1 MVTWYWATE
10 FIKVLAGYGFLMFI
24 WPAVVLRRFL
34 NGRSTTFCFSFCVTF
49 QPVLI
54 NTVVII
60 LGLFHI
66 LNIWVVR
73 ALFYIP
79 FLIEVVKWLG
89 WGKKEGR
96 NIKHLLSGTYGV
108 KMFCHNIL
116 LGFRKRVS
124 TIFRMLCGRCHS
136 HWWEY
141 GLLSIILIYGII
153 YFSWGAFQDYSYGF
167 GDLYPH
173 NAWIYGL
180 VQGQIFV
187 EGVYPEGMHC
197 FLYGLHALFGIRI
210 YSCLLFMAGIHVA
223 VFLLSAYVLMKEVF
237 RWKYTPMF
245 VLAAFLTVD
254 VVCIDEI
261 YSMSRLQWSLPM
273 EFGLYSVFL
282 CTAFLVRYLHSEK
295 RVMFRGKLTKGYW
308 GENLLVFMLAL
319 AASLAIHFYPT
330 IMAFFLCLAF
340 VPVHLRRIFSRQR
353 LWPLI
358 AAAVG
363 GFFVAVLPMGG
374 ALASGIQFQGSI
386 GWAMSVID
394 GSESQFISGTEQEEP
409 ETEQEETGTES
420 GLTSEGSQSI
430 EEAFTVIG
438 EGIAGNGE
446 EMEQIKEPLSVRIT
460 ALLQRIKMYFSKELL
475 IKKWQALYGAGYVT
489 LYRPERAQWI
499 AGFTILAFLIWLG
512 YRLPAGLLKLALRR
526 KKRKPKPEY
535 FDQYLSITL
544 ASILFMGLYC
554 ASSLGLPS
562 LIAGSRLCTTGQML
576 ILAMMGIPF
585 DLVFTV
591 LHLIIWEG
599 LLKVMSAAVVGGIY
613 VFTIMTGTY
622 HGFLYYEL
630 TRFNGAVLT
639 TYSITATLPPYSY
652 MIVSPVDE
660 LYQQIQYGW
669 HEELVSF
676 VNQCQEEEYRLP
688 AEHLFIFIEKTPIE
702 YAQSHFFTGP
712 DWLACEKYADYYNS
726 FVSQCPNIT
735 TSELIPAEALTGSRY
750 LFELSS
756 SVYSIL
762 STRTVLESLAYK
774 WCQEFAALYPGEMQT
789 YYEDEHIVCYYI
801 KQNPQNLYQLG
812 ILYRSEEEWK

>member
-10 FIKVLAGYGFLMFI
+10 FMKVLAGYGFLMFI

-54 NTVVII
+54 NTVVIM
-60 LGLFHI
+60 LGLFHV
-66 LNIWVVR
+66 LNIWVIR

-79 FLIEVVKWLG
+79 FLIEIVKWLG

-108 KMFCHNIL
+108 KLLCHNIL
-116 LGFRKRVS
+116 SGFRKRVR

-180 VQGQIFV
+180 VQGKIFV

-273 EFGLYSVFL
+273 EFGLYTGFL
-282 CTAFLVRYLHSEK
+282 CAAFLVRYLRSEK
-295 RVMFRGKLTKGYW
+295 RIVFRGKLTKGYW

-340 VPVHLRRIFSRQR
+340 VPVHLRRIFSRER

-358 AAAVG
+358 IAAVG
-363 GFFVAVLPMGG
+363 GFCVAVIPMGG

-394 GSESQFISGTEQEEP
+394 GTEGQVISGTGQEEP
-409 ETEQEETGTES
+409 EEEPGQNGGVTGTEPGQTGELS
-420 GLTSEGSQSI
+420 GAGSQGS
-430 EEAFTVIG
+430 G
-438 EGIAGNGE
+438 EGFGSTGE
-446 EMEQIKEPLSVRIT
+446 EEQIKEPLSVRIK
-460 ALLQRIKMYFSKELL
+460 ALLQRIKEFLLKEW
-475 IKKWQALYGAGYVT
+475 KALYSAGYVT
-489 LYRPERAQWI
+489 LYRSERAQWI
-499 AGFTILAFLIWLG
+499 VGFTILALLIWLG
-512 YRLPAGLLKLALRR
+512 YRLPASLLKLALRKR
-526 KKRKPKPEY
+526 KRKPKPAY
-535 FDQYLSITL
+535 FDQYLSITF

-554 ASSLGLPS
+554 AGSLGLPS
-562 LIAGSRLCTTGQML
+562 LIAGSRLCTTIQML

-585 DLVFTV
+585 DLVFSV

-639 TYSITATLPPYSY
+639 TYSITKTLPPYSF

-676 VNQCQEEEYRLP
+676 VNQSQEEEYRLP

-712 DWLACEKYADYYNS
+712 GWLACEKYPDYYYYY
-726 FVSQCPNIT
+726 VSQCPDIT
-735 TSELIPAEALTGSRY
+735 VSELIPADDLKGGRY
-750 LFELSS
+750 QFMVSS

-762 STRTVLESLAYK
+762 NTRTVLESLAYK
-774 WCQEFAALYPGEMQT
+774 WCQEFAALYPGELQT
-789 YYEDEHIVCYYI
+789 YYEDEHFICYYI

-812 ILYRSEEEWK
+812 ILYQGEGE

>member
-1 MVTWYWATE
+1 MVTWYWTAE
-10 FIKVLAGYGFLMFI
+10 YIKVLAGYGFLMFL

-34 NGRSTTFCFSFCVTF
+34 NGRSTTFCFAFCVTF

-54 NTVVII
+54 NTVVIA
-60 LGLFHI
+60 LGLFHV

-79 FLIEVVKWLG
+79 FVIEVIKWLG

-96 NIKHLLSGTYGV
+96 NIKHLFNGTYGL
-108 KMFCHNIL
+108 KMFCHNVL
-116 LGFRKRVS
+116 SGLGKRIRTV
-124 TIFRMLCGRCHS
+124 FRMLCRRCHS

-141 GLLSIILIYGII
+141 GLLSIIIIYGMI

-180 VQGQIFV
+180 VQGKIFL

-223 VFLLSAYVLMKEVF
+223 VYLLSVYVLLKEVF

-245 VLAAFLTVD
+245 VLAAFLTLD

-261 YSMSRLQWSLPM
+261 YGMSRLQWSLPM

-282 CTAFLVRYLHSEK
+282 CTAFLVRYLRSEK

-308 GENLLVFMLAL
+308 DENLLVFGLAL
-319 AASLAIHFYPT
+319 AASLTIHFYPT
-330 IMAFFLCLAF
+330 IMAFFLCLSF
-340 VPVHLRRIFSRQR
+340 VPVHLRRIFSRER
-353 LWPLI
+353 LLALI
-358 AAAVG
+358 TAAVT
-363 GFFVAVLPMGG
+363 GFLVAVIPMGG
-374 ALASGIQFQGSI
+374 ALLSGIPFQGSI

-394 GSESQFISGTEQEEP
+394 GTEGQFMSGTEQEEP
-409 ETEQEETGTES
+409 ETTPGLTDDGLQGAGEAITGT
-420 GLTSEGSQSI
+420 G
-430 EEAFTVIG
+430 EAGTGTG
-438 EGIAGNGE
+438 EAITENGE
-446 EMEQIKEPLSVRIT
+446 EAEQIKEPLSVRLT
-460 ALLQRIKMYFSKELL
+460 ALIQRIKEFLRKE
-475 IKKWQALYGAGYVT
+475 WQALYGAGYVT
-489 LYRPERAQWI
+489 LYRSERAQWI
-499 AGFTILAFLIWLG
+499 VGFTVLALLIWLC
-512 YRLPAGLLKLALRR
+512 YRLPASLLSLALRR
-526 KKRKPKPEY
+526 KKRRPKPAY

-544 ASILFMGLYC
+544 ASILFMGMYC
-554 ASSLGLPS
+554 ATSLGLPS
-562 LIAGSRLCTTGQML
+562 LIAGSRLCSTNQML

-585 DLVFTV
+585 DLLFTV
-591 LHLIIWEG
+591 LHLMIWEG

-613 VFTIMTGTY
+613 VFTVVTGTY

-702 YAQSHFFTGP
+702 YGQSHFFTGP
-712 DWLACEKYADYYNS
+712 GWLADEKYADYYYS
-726 FVSQCPNIT
+726 YVSQCPDIMV
-735 TSELIPAEALTGSRY
+735 SELIPAENLEGSKY
-750 LFELSS
+750 LFEVSS

-762 STRTVLESLAYK
+762 STRTLVESLAYK
-774 WCQEFAALYPGEMQT
+774 WCQEFAALYPGELQT
-789 YYEDEHIVCYYI
+789 YYEDEHFVCYYI

-812 ILYRSEEEWK
+812 ILYQSEEE